1 MITPA
6 SPLESIAPRSS
17 LTNEQIELREAAEGF
32 EAIMLRQLLASA
44 RASSMAEQ
52 TPFTGPGLEQFQTM
66 LDDHFADIA
75 SKSGTL
81 GIAASIEAQL
91 SAHVPQASVSASRE
105 EP

>member
-6 SPLESIAPRSS
+6 SPLESITPRSS
-17 LTNEQIELREAAEGF
+17 LTSEQMGLREAAQGF

-52 TPFTGPGLEQFQTM
+52 TPFTGSGLEQFQTM

-91 SAHVPQASVSASRE
+91 SAHLRQAPASSGRE
-105 EP
+105 EV